1 VSRVRVSFDD
11 DGEVEEFS
19 LGPSRGEAAQGP
31 SVDELLRETDPGPA
45 KDDRY
50 FKPVVSEDEAG
61 RGWKAMM
68 LAPTLEICQALLR
81 GESVP
86 IDQLRPEWVAR
97 FGLRPGVGL
106 KVFPGGRA

>member
-1 VSRVRVSFDD
+1 LSRVHITFDER
-11 DGEVEEFS
+11 GEVTEYDLE
-19 LGPSRGEAAQGP
+19 PPREDTAPGP
-31 SVDELLRETDPGPA
+31 SVDELVQLMRETDPGPA

-50 FKPVVSEDEAG
+50 FKPTVSDDEAA

-86 IDQLRPEWVAR
+86 VDRLRPEWVEW
-97 FGLRPGVGL
+97 FDLR
-106 KVFPGGRA
+106 GR